1 MDYISALDTVSTK
14 NVKGLYQHMFYL
26 TLFTGYNDLLLEK
39 NVYIIYAFI
48 IKKFNLFPIKFY

>member
-26 TLFTGYNDLLLEK
+26 TLFTGYNELFLEK

-48 IKKFNLFPIKFY
+48 IKKFNLFLIKFY